1 MWVWFLAPPVSHTHE
16 GKLMKKK
23 SILTRVACLIGVV
36 ALAGA
41 VTACG
46 NTSDNKYWNAEPQEH
61 YRPQ

>member
-1 MWVWFLAPPVSHTHE
+1 
-16 GKLMKKK
+16 MKKK
-23 SILTRVACLIGVV
+23 SILTRVAYLVGAF

-46 NTSDNKYWNAEPQEH
+46 NISDNKYWNAEPQEH

>member
-1 MWVWFLAPPVSHTHE
+1 
-16 GKLMKKK
+16 MKKK